1 MDTPAASPADCFPVE
16 LVRLLSTARR
26 VIDQHVNNCGNCADC
41 GSPWPCQHAVLAE
54 FALATL

>member
-1 MDTPAASPADCFPVE
+1 MDTPAASPADRFPAE

-26 VIDQHVNNCGNCADC
+26 VIDQHVNNYGTCADC
-41 GSPWPCQHAVLAE
+41 GSTWPCQHAVLAE